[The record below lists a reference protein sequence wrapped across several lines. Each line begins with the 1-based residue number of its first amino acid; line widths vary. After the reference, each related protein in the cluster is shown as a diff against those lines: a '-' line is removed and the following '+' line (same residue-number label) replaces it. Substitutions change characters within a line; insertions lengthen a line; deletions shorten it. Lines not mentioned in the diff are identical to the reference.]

1 MIQRIQTL
9 FLFIAAA
16 LLFSIFCTDF
26 ATNAETAIS
35 YMEYRPF
42 TIFSIVAFVISLV
55 TIFLFKN
62 RPLQMRLCI
71 YDIVILLAFQGWI
84 IYMLTKM
91 WGEYRF
97 SVTCAFPLVAG
108 LLTTFAFR
116 YINKD
121 EALVRASS
129 SLRSLSKKHQKRRR
143 K

>member
-9 FLFIAAA
+9 FLFAAA
-16 LLFSIFCTDF
+16 GLLFSIFCTDF

-42 TIFSIVAFVISLV
+42 TILSIVSFIVSIA

-71 YDIVILLAFQGWI
+71 YNSIILLAFQGWI
-84 IYMLTKM
+84 IYMLVKM

-97 SVTCAFPLVAG
+97 SVTCAFPLLAG
-108 LLTTFAFR
+108 LLTMIALRF
-116 YINKD
+116 INKD

-129 SLRSLSKKHQKRRR
+129 SLRSLSKKHQRRR
-143 K
+143 R